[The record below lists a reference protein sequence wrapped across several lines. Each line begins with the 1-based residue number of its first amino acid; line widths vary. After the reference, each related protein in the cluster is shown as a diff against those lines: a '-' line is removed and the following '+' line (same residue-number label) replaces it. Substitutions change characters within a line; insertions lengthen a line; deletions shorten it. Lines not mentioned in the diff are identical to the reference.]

1 NSFLLPRAGG
11 RGAKASV
18 SSIEGLRNVLHNKIE
33 NDSAPAIPTT
43 APVTASQPNGSP
55 AHVSLPENKQEL
67 QGLNNRLKNYLDK
80 VQQLKEDNGKLQKEI
95 DDILAK
101 RKAPEIRDWDKIQ
114 KPQDDL
120 DKEIKNLTLE
130 NAKLLLQIDN
140 NKLALEDFNNKLDDE
155 SRMKKELEKDID
167 TLKKDIEE
175 TKQTRDQLQKEME
188 LVEDEVKRLETD
200 HKKEVDNLCEKIKN
214 SEVKVEIDSQNS
226 NLADIVKNIRIHYQK
241 QADKNMK
248 ETEEWYKEKFDNI
261 QVKEAHNNEALES
274 GKSEYNKLLKEKK
287 SLQMQIQASLSTNN
301 YRLVPVNNI
310 IVSLE
315 AELKEVRAQVEQK
328 VESYKKLLCLKMKLE
343 KEIQEYDNLMG
354 ITADKERKNPKRSKR
369 RLRKIPP
376 PLLHPP
382 LLLLLLPPPP
392 PHLPP
397 LSLTTK
403 KKRTRLKCLWKID
416 VLKSVLLSVLF
427 LSLSKR
433 KMIGTV
439 KAA

>member
-1 NSFLLPRAGG
+1 IFFHSPVLCHPSSANMFRNSSASMYGGAGG

-43 APVTASQPNGSP
+43 APVTASQPNSSP
-55 AHVSLPENKQEL
+55 AQASLPENKQEL

-80 VQQLKEDNGKLQKEI
+80 VQQLKEDNAKLQKEI

-261 QVKEAHNNEALES
+261 QVKEAQNNEALES

-287 SLQMQIQASLSTNN
+287 SLQMQIQASLSTIKALEDNLNKVQAENN

-354 ITADKERKNPKRSKR
+354 ITADKESLELNIRDA
-369 RLRKIPP
+369 
-376 PLLHPP
+376 
-382 LLLLLLPPPP
+382 
-392 PHLPP
+392 
-397 LSLTTK
+397 LSQ
-403 KKRTRLKCLWKID
+403 
-416 VLKSVLLSVLF
+416 
-427 LSLSKR
+427 
-433 KMIGTV
+433 
-439 KAA
+439 

>member
-1 NSFLLPRAGG
+1 MFRNSSASMYGGAGG

-43 APVTASQPNGSP
+43 APVTASQPNSSP
-55 AHVSLPENKQEL
+55 AQASLPENKQEL

-80 VQQLKEDNGKLQKEI
+80 VQQLKEDNAKLQKEI

-261 QVKEAHNNEALES
+261 QVKEAQNNEALES

-287 SLQMQIQASLSTNN
+287 SLQMQIQASLSTIKALEDNLNKVQAENN

-354 ITADKERKNPKRSKR
+354 ITADKER
-369 RLRKIPP
+369 
-376 PLLHPP
+376 
-382 LLLLLLPPPP
+382 
-392 PHLPP
+392 
-397 LSLTTK
+397 TTE
-403 KKRTRLKCLWKID
+403 
-416 VLKSVLLSVLF
+416 S
-427 LSLSKR
+427 
-433 KMIGTV
+433 
-439 KAA
+439 